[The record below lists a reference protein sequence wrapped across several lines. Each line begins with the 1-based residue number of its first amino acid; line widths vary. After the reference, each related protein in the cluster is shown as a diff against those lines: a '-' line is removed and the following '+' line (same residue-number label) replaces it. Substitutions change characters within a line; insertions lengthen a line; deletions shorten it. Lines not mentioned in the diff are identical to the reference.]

1 MGIMRMPSIDSD
13 LLYRGCLQGRFDC
26 IVDSSYYF
34 KTGKDLI
41 HSVNNILIYLDKSR
55 IF

>member
-34 KTGKDLI
+34 KTGKDLN
-41 HSVNNILIYLDKSR
+41 HSVNHILSYLDKSR